1 MPPHT
6 NKDMLFAEAEETVS
20 LLKKIKNLLSKLI
33 YQSNKAQVKTDKFES
48 LAKAAIKLK
57 FTVQNPDT
65 FPATS
70 QKPHYHY
77 I

>member
-1 MPPHT
+1 VPPHT
-6 NKDMLFAEAEETVS
+6 NKDTLSAEVERNFS
-20 LLKKIKNLLSKLI
+20 LLKEIRIKHSLLK
-33 YQSNKAQVKTDKFES
+33 YQPNKEEEKSDKFES
-48 LAKAAIKLK
+48 LAKTAIKLK
-57 FTVQNPDT
+57 LTVQNPDT

>member
-1 MPPHT
+1 
-6 NKDMLFAEAEETVS
+6 MLFAEAEETVS
-20 LLKKIKNLLSKLI
+20 LLKKIKNLPSKLI
-33 YQSNKAQVKTDKFES
+33 YQSNKEEEKSDKFQS
-48 LAKAAIKLK
+48 LAKTAIKLK

-65 FPATS
+65 FRATS

>member
-1 MPPHT
+1 VPPHT
-6 NKDMLFAEAEETVS
+6 NKDTLSAEVEGTAS
-20 LLKKIKNLLSKLI
+20 LLKKIKNLPSKLI
-33 YQSNKAQVKTDKFES
+33 YQSNKAQGKSDKFEF
-48 LAKAAIKLK
+48 LTGTAIKLK

-65 FPATS
+65 FRATS